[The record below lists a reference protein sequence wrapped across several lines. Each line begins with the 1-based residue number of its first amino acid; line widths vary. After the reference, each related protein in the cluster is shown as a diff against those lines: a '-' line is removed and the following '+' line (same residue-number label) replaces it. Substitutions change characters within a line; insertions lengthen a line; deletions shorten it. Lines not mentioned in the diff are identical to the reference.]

1 MYPMNGVFSVVMAVC
16 YMLDP
21 ISLLAGFPS
30 VHTRR
35 GGGDAPTPLVEQA
48 RVARPAEEIHFL
60 LPLSWPR
67 YEEAEPFPGNNR
79 NRGGRPLYPPL
90 IGLFPLPLPQ
100 KQNMRGI
107 GPKWSFGRLDVGS
120 VKHCNAQ

>member
-1 MYPMNGVFSVVMAVC
+1 MNGVFSVVMAVC

-35 GGGDAPTPLVEQA
+35 RRHPTPLVEQA

-67 YEEAEPFPGNNR
+67 YEAEPFPGNDR
-79 NRGGRPLYPPL
+79 NRGGRPL
-90 IGLFPLPLPQ
+90 FPFPNRFILPLTLLQ
-100 KQNMRGI
+100 KQNKRGLFDHI
-107 GPKWSFGRLDVGS
+107 EVLVEQMWEV
-120 VKHCNAQ
+120 

>member
-1 MYPMNGVFSVVMAVC
+1 MNGVFSVVMAVC

-35 GGGDAPTPLVEQA
+35 GGGDAPTPPVEQA
-48 RVARPAEEIHFL
+48 RVARPAEEEIHFL

-67 YEEAEPFPGNNR
+67 YEAEPFPGNNR
-79 NRGGRPLYPPL
+79 NRGERPLYPFSNRFIPPPL
-90 IGLFPLPLPQ
+90 TTETKYERCTGPEIITCYGLRDIG
-100 KQNMRGI
+100 
-107 GPKWSFGRLDVGS
+107 
-120 VKHCNAQ
+120 